1 MPQVA
6 AFPQTPCCLQQS
18 AQEGALGLLSTPG
31 VNLEASRKSGG
42 SLGQGSVQAPKTPSY
57 CVRTQAAGRG
67 NLQPSSD
74 VHCAT
79 PESPLSYYNKS

>member
-6 AFPQTPCCLQQS
+6 AFAQTPCCLQQS

-42 SLGQGSVQAPKTPSY
+42 SLGQGLSPGTKI
-57 CVRTQAAGRG
+57 QAAVRG
-67 NLQPSSD
+67 NRQSSGD
-74 VHCAT
+74 VHCGT
-79 PESPLSYYNKS
+79 LESPLSYSNKR